1 MPNFIAK
8 NVNFTPKECGEISF
22 LWEARGRQGV
32 SLVYTKSSSEEFF
45 ITLKKREN
53 DWVVKGEKLTKPA
66 KIGLLQNAL
75 VKFKELYCDQILSE
89 AIAVKNTRLT
99 QKDSAIFDVSELL
112 ENLKQSEFESKFI
125 EIGFGSGRHLL
136 FQAEN
141 NPNTLVVGIEVYKPS
156 LEQVAK
162 LAKAKNLNNVMLVN
176 CDARLLLSLV
186 ESNFIDKIFL
196 HFPVPW
202 DDAPHRRVASAK
214 FALECER
221 TLKAGG
227 KFELRTDSREYADF
241 TLAQILDLS
250 DADVQIYKNRDLKV
264 SSKYEDRW
272 KRHQKDIYDVIF
284 TCEKQSE
291 PRADQGELK
300 FENGYDTSKI
310 AAKFS
315 NQTIKEDDFFLH
327 LEEKY
332 EKNDGEILIRA
343 AFGAFN
349 APEHCYVLLGEK
361 GAEYFIKKPLVTAEN
376 LKAHLAFKEYLA
388 DAKNN

>member
-1 MPNFIAK
+1 M
-8 NVNFTPKECGEISF
+8 
-22 LWEARGRQGV
+22 
-32 SLVYTKSSSEEFF
+32 
-45 ITLKKREN
+45 
-53 DWVVKGEKLTKPA
+53 
-66 KIGLLQNAL
+66 
-75 VKFKELYCDQILSE
+75 
-89 AIAVKNTRLT
+89 
-99 QKDSAIFDVSELL
+99 
-112 ENLKQSEFESKFI
+112 
-125 EIGFGSGRHLL
+125 
-136 FQAEN
+136 
-141 NPNTLVVGIEVYKPS
+141 
-156 LEQVAK
+156 
-162 LAKAKNLNNVMLVN
+162 
-176 CDARLLLSLV
+176 
-186 ESNFIDKIFL
+186 
-196 HFPVPW
+196 
-202 DDAPHRRVASAK
+202 ASAK

-300 FENGYDTSKI
+300 FENGYDTGKI

-332 EKNDGEILIRA
+332 ETEGGEILVRA

>member
-1 MPNFIAK
+1 M
-8 NVNFTPKECGEISF
+8 
-22 LWEARGRQGV
+22 
-32 SLVYTKSSSEEFF
+32 
-45 ITLKKREN
+45 
-53 DWVVKGEKLTKPA
+53 
-66 KIGLLQNAL
+66 
-75 VKFKELYCDQILSE
+75 
-89 AIAVKNTRLT
+89 
-99 QKDSAIFDVSELL
+99 
-112 ENLKQSEFESKFI
+112 
-125 EIGFGSGRHLL
+125 
-136 FQAEN
+136 
-141 NPNTLVVGIEVYKPS
+141 
-156 LEQVAK
+156 
-162 LAKAKNLNNVMLVN
+162 
-176 CDARLLLSLV
+176 
-186 ESNFIDKIFL
+186 
-196 HFPVPW
+196 PW

-250 DADVQIYKNRDLKV
+250 GADVQIYKNRDLKV

-291 PRADQGELK
+291 PRAGQGELK
-300 FENGYDTSKI
+300 FENGYDASKI

-315 NQTIKEDDFFLH
+315 NQTIKKDDFFLH

-332 EKNDGEILIRA
+332 EKDGGEILLRA

-376 LKAHLAFKEYLA
+376 LKAHLALKEYLA